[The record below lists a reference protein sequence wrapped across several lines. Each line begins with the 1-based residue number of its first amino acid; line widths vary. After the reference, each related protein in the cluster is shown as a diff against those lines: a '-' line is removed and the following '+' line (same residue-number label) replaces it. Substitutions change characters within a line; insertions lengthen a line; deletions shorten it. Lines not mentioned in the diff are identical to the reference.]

1 METKLMK
8 KLSLFV
14 FLVLMWCNV
23 GFADAISEYEM
34 AGAKLKISILEI
46 MTEEQVVENLHSRDW
61 ADEKY
66 LHIKYVPDSS
76 IYQNLEFNEYYLT
89 IDSSDENLPI
99 VSVTAIEWFKTDFD
113 ACMKKQ
119 NIYANKFERIFRIKK
134 EILPIAD
141 FSDKYGP
148 GSKWRPIIFEHPN
161 FQTIKSNTA
170 SVLCYHYGTSPE
182 NDLFGEDNLKIY
194 ILTRE
199 YADAITVK

>member
-1 METKLMK
+1 MK
-8 KLSLFV
+8 KLSLYV
-14 FLVLMWCNV
+14 FLLLMFCNV

-66 LHIKYVPDSS
+66 LIIKYVPDASK
-76 IYQNLEFNEYYLT
+76 YQNLEFNEYYLT

-99 VSVTAIEWFKTDFD
+99 VAVTAIEWFKTDFD

-182 NDLFGEDNLKIY
+182 NDLFGEDNLKIN

>member
-1 METKLMK
+1 MRKI
-8 KLSLFV
+8 FINV
-14 FLVLMWCNV
+14 FLALLWCNV
-23 GFADAISEYEM
+23 GFADTISEYEM

-46 MTEEQVVENLHSRDW
+46 MTEEQVAENLHSRDW

-161 FQTIKSNTA
+161 FKRIKSNTA
-170 SVLCYHYGTSPE
+170 SVLCYHYGTFPE
-182 NDLFGEDNLKIY
+182 NDLFGKDNLKISV
-194 ILTRE
+194 LTRK
-199 YADAITVK
+199 YADAITIDK

>member
-1 METKLMK
+1 MK
-8 KLSLFV
+8 KLSLYV

-46 MTEEQVVENLHSRDW
+46 MTVEQVAENLHSRDW

-66 LHIKYVPDSS
+66 LHIKYVPDASK
-76 IYQNLEFNEYYLT
+76 YQNLEFNEYYLT
-89 IDSSDENLPI
+89 IDSSDENFPI

-182 NDLFGEDNLKIY
+182 NDLFGEDNLKIN

>member
-1 METKLMK
+1 MK
-8 KLSLFV
+8 KLIGI
-14 FLVLMWCNV
+14 LVPVLLWCNV
-23 GFADAISEYEM
+23 GLTDAISEYDV

-46 MTEEQVVENLHSRDW
+46 MTAEEVVENLEGRSW

-66 LHIKYVPDSS
+66 LIIKYDPDTSK
-76 IYQNLEFNEYYLT
+76 YQNLEFDQYYLT

-99 VSVTAIEWFKTDFD
+99 VAITALIFFKTDFD
-113 ACMKKQ
+113 ACIKKQ
-119 NIYANKFERIFRIKK
+119 NQYANKYEKIFKIKK
-134 EILPIAD
+134 EVLPIQD

-148 GSKWRPIIFEHPN
+148 GSKWRPIIFERPN
-161 FQTIKSNTA
+161 FQTIKSDTA

-182 NDLFGEDNLKIY
+182 NDLFGDDNLKIN

>member
-1 METKLMK
+1 
-8 KLSLFV
+8 
-14 FLVLMWCNV
+14 MWCNV

-46 MTEEQVVENLHSRDW
+46 MTVEQVAENLHSRDW

-99 VSVTAIEWFKTDFD
+99 VSVMAIEWFKTDFD

-134 EILPIAD
+134 EILPIEIGRA
-141 FSDKYGP
+141 
-148 GSKWRPIIFEHPN
+148 H
-161 FQTIKSNTA
+161 
-170 SVLCYHYGTSPE
+170 V
-182 NDLFGEDNLKIY
+182 
-194 ILTRE
+194 
-199 YADAITVK
+199 

>member
-1 METKLMK
+1 MK
-8 KLSLFV
+8 KLSLYV
-14 FLVLMWCNV
+14 FLVLMFCNV

-66 LHIKYVPDSS
+66 LIIKYVPDASK
-76 IYQNLEFNEYYLT
+76 YQNLEFNEYYIT
-89 IDSSDENLPI
+89 MDTDDENLPI
-99 VSVTAIEWFKTDFD
+99 VGIGAIIMFKNDFD
-113 ACMKKQ
+113 ACVKRQ
-119 NIYANKFERIFRIKK
+119 NQIANKFEKIFKIKK
-134 EILPIAD
+134 EVFPIQD
-141 FSDKYGP
+141 FSDRYGP
-148 GSKWRPIIFEHPN
+148 GSKWRPIIFERPN
-161 FQTIKSNTA
+161 FQTIKSDTA

-182 NDLFGEDNLKIY
+182 NDLFGEDNLKIN

>member
-1 METKLMK
+1 MK
-8 KLSLFV
+8 KLLGI
-14 FLVLMWCNV
+14 LVLGLLWCNV

-46 MTEEQVVENLHSRDW
+46 MTEEQVVENLHSRGW

-66 LHIKYVPDSS
+66 LIIKYVPDASK
-76 IYQNLEFNEYYLT
+76 YQNLEFDEYYLT
-89 IDSSDENLPI
+89 IDSSDENFPI
-99 VSVTAIEWFKTDFD
+99 VAVTAIEWFKTDFD
-113 ACMKKQ
+113 ACIKKQ
-119 NIYANKFERIFRIKK
+119 NQYANKYEKIFKIKK
-134 EILPIAD
+134 EVLPIQD

-148 GSKWRPIIFEHPN
+148 GSKWRPIIFERPN
-161 FQTIKSNTA
+161 FQTIKSDTA

-182 NDLFGEDNLKIY
+182 NDLFGEDNLKIN

>member
-1 METKLMK
+1 MK
-8 KLSLFV
+8 KLSLYV

-46 MTEEQVVENLHSRDW
+46 MTVEQVAENLHSRDW

-66 LHIKYVPDSS
+66 LHIKYVPDASK
-76 IYQNLEFNEYYLT
+76 YQNLEFNEYYLT
-89 IDSSDENLPI
+89 IDSSDENFPI

-148 GSKWRPIIFEHPN
+148 GSKWRPIIFERPN

-182 NDLFGEDNLKIY
+182 NDLFGEDNLKIS